1 MVICISLFMELFIF
15 INGKESMHPQLII
28 LGKGKYLFL
37 FILLRTFGELRRVK
51 VDDIKALKRKRTNK
65 YSYFRKEKSF
75 V

>member
-1 MVICISLFMELFIF
+1 
-15 INGKESMHPQLII
+15 MHPQLII

-37 FILLRTFGELRRVK
+37 FILLRTFSELRRVK